1 MTMTEEQENIILAA
15 GQQLGHDIEEA
26 LRRFAEALEPARES
40 LEELAR
46 QMEEMEELAQLPP
59 PVEIKKRL
67 KYAKNPMEIRQ
78 LNKQLTAS
86 YKAYG
91 RRNRHE

>member
-1 MTMTEEQENIILAA
+1 MTEEQENMILEA
-15 GQQLGHDIEEA
+15 GQQLGRDLSEA
-26 LRRFAEALEPARES
+26 IRKFAETMEPAKDA
-40 LEELAR
+40 LAELAK
-46 QMEEMEELAQLPP
+46 QMEEMEEVAQIPP

-67 KYAKNPMEIRQ
+67 KYAKNPMEIKQ

-91 RRNRHE
+91 RRSRHE

>member
-1 MTMTEEQENIILAA
+1 MTEEQENMILAA
-15 GQQLGHDIEEA
+15 GQQLGSDIAEA
-26 LRRFAEALEPARES
+26 IRIFAEALEPAKDA

-46 QMEEMEELAQLPP
+46 QMEEVKQIPP

-67 KYAKNPMEIRQ
+67 KYAKNPMEIQQ
-78 LNKQLTAS
+78 LNKQLAAS

>member
-1 MTMTEEQENIILAA
+1 MTEEQEKMILAA
-15 GQQLGHDIEEA
+15 GEQFGSDIAEA
-26 LRRFAEALEPARES
+26 IRRFAEALKPAKDA
-40 LEELAR
+40 LAELAR
-46 QMEEMEELAQLPP
+46 QMEEMEEMIPP

-67 KYAKNPMEIRQ
+67 KYAKNPMEIKQ
-78 LNKQLTAS
+78 LNKQLAAS

>member
-1 MTMTEEQENIILAA
+1 MTEEQENMILAA
-15 GQQLGHDIEEA
+15 GQQLDSDIAEA
-26 LRRFAEALEPARES
+26 IRRFAEALEPAKDA
-40 LEELAR
+40 LAELAK
-46 QMEEMEELAQLPP
+46 QMEEMEEVAQIPP

-78 LNKQLTAS
+78 LNRQLAAS